1 MGKEKQ
7 EEAHNSQKDNQ
18 FPSTCL
24 DSCFIQKSLKIS
36 LFFKPLFLWHFIF
49 ICIFCCA
56 YFLFHYWDYLL
67 FLKDSENF
75 FNHSLILTSYDS
87 YFYAKGAK
95 EFLESLNIAVPYL
108 SILAGIFAKIFG
120 LDNVLVWS
128 SVAFSVSFGIVLYG
142 ICFFV
147 LEYFEILTS
156 KSNQIFAFLGAF
168 LGAFAPHFYQRTGAG
183 YFDTDMLLLSLP
195 LFAIFCLWLYIIKQ
209 KFHWLALFG
218 FLGFLSVNWHNG
230 IQNILLAGFLLYLG
244 YEGLFFCV
252 KRYFKTPILEI
263 SSVFL
268 IVLAPS
274 NLGILFLALA
284 LLMIKTRKM
293 MIFCFL
299 IACAYA
305 YFFGLFNPL
314 IAQIKAY
321 LFGEIQ
327 YSSAYIYASVVDSIL
342 ETSSH
347 GFETLVQRS
356 GGWLLFVLGLMG
368 FLCFG
373 FYFVLKRHNFIYLCI
388 FLFPF
393 LLLGFASL
401 ELGVRFSLFLAPI
414 LAFGVV
420 LFFAGILD
428 IMRRFLKTSMV
439 VFAGYVAL
447 FLATLEYSIP
457 KPILTNQEIESLQSF
472 CFLKDDIVFSWWDYG
487 YALEYF
493 TKAEVLLDG
502 GLHSGSINYPIAEIL
517 MNKSPILARNF
528 SLILAQ
534 KMQNTPKNQ
543 WKLLFEQIIQ
553 ENKSNP
559 SIFLDSLQ
567 KKDYNIRDLPK
578 GEVYWVLP
586 KRIMPLVANIHSFRN
601 INLQNGK
608 RLRESVFVYGD
619 MPLKSAEEYFVFSD
633 FYIKRSQDGIPL
645 VKVFWEG
652 REIVMDFEYLKSNL
666 VQWLIFRNNPAMNL
680 VFENDFVV
688 VYQVRK

>member
-87 YFYAKGAK
+87 YFYAKGTK
-95 EFLESLNIAVPYL
+95 EFLESFNVAVPYL
-108 SILAGIFAKIFG
+108 SILAGVFAKIFG

-142 ICFFV
+142 ICFFA
-147 LEYFEILTS
+147 LEYFKILTS

-195 LFAIFCLWLYIIKQ
+195 LLTIFCLWLYIIKQ
-209 KFHWLALFG
+209 KFHWLVLFG

-268 IVLAPS
+268 IVLTPW
-274 NLGILFLALA
+274 NYCFI
-284 LLMIKTRKM
+284 
-293 MIFCFL
+293 FL
-299 IACAYA
+299 IFILIALYFKNQKITLIAFLLACAYA
-305 YFFGLFNPL
+305 YFFGLFDPI
-314 IAQIKAY
+314 IAQIRAY

-327 YSSAYIYASVVDSIL
+327 YSKTFIYASVVDYIL
-342 ETSSH
+342 ETSKANL
-347 GFETLVQRS
+347 EILAQRS
-356 GGWLLFVLGLMG
+356 GGFLLLIGGIVG
-368 FLCFG
+368 FLGFG
-373 FYFVLKRHNFIYLCI
+373 SYFARFKKNFIYWGI

-393 LLLGFASL
+393 LLLGFGSL
-401 ELGVRFSLFLAPI
+401 WLGIRFSFFLSPI
-414 LAFGVV
+414 LAFGNV
-420 LFFAGILD
+420 LLVIGILS
-428 IMRRFLKTSMV
+428 IIKSFLKSTIIIC
-439 VFAGYVAL
+439 AILVAL
-447 FLATLEYSIP
+447 FVANLRYEIP
-457 KPILTNQEIESLQSF
+457 KPILKSSEIES
-472 CFLKDDIVFSWWDYG
+472 FLAIPFSPKDILFSWWDYG

-493 TKAEVLLDG
+493 TNATILLNG
-502 GLHSGSINYPIAEIL
+502 GRHSGSINYPIAEIL
-517 MNKSPILARNF
+517 LSHSPILARNL
-528 SLILAQ
+528 SLLLAQ
-534 KMQNTPKNQ
+534 KIEEIPQREWN
-543 WKLLFEQIIQ
+543 LLFEKLLQGQ
-553 ENKSNP
+553 SPKD
-559 SIFLDSLQ
+559 FLESL
-567 KKDYNIRDLPK
+567 KKDTITHYPQGKVYWILPK
-578 GEVYWVLP
+578 KMVYL
-586 KRIMPLVANIHSFRN
+586 LANINHFRN
-601 INLQNGK
+601 IDLQSGKKLTQGIFIYNKNNLK
-608 RLRESVFVYGD
+608 T
-619 MPLKSAEEYFVFSD
+619 KEEYFITRD
-633 FYIKRSQDGIPL
+633 FYLKKIQSGVPL
-645 VKVFWEG
+645 AKIHFEKN
-652 REIVMDFEYLKSNL
+652 EIIIDSNYLSSNL
-666 VQWLIFRNNPAMNL
+666 IQWLLFKNNATMDL
-680 VFENDFVV
+680 VFENDFIVI
-688 VYQVRK
+688 YQIPKE